1 MLAWEYLGH
10 KSYNDYLNTSL
21 WQTIR
26 TRVLERDHHA
36 CRDCGLM
43 GEQLQVHHRAYT
55 VEVLEGHDDTRLIT
69 VCKFCHDKRH
79 HHLFGDDIPYEKVS
93 RRPRVASILLTPA
106 VLASRETAQAS
117 TLISD
122 IAKAFKET
130 DLDELREWIEATAR
144 HAHAAALESKAQLRR
159 PRHTRSH
166 NEVARDIRPPRLRNE
181 VAREKREKREKAA
194 REARERLADSNV
206 GRQVVAPSSPCLR
219 QSSLNAPENKK
230 RYLWYNESQ

>member
-10 KSYNDYLNTSL
+10 KSYNDYLKTSL

-26 TRVLERDHHA
+26 TRVLERDQHA

-43 GEQLQVHHRAYT
+43 GEQLHVHHRAYT

-69 VCKFCHDKRH
+69 VCKSCHDKRH

-93 RRPRVASILLTPA
+93 RRPRVTSILVTPA
-106 VLASRETAQAS
+106 VRASREAALAS

-122 IAKAFKET
+122 IVKGFEATERDDFF
-130 DLDELREWIEATAR
+130 DRIEATGR

-166 NEVARDIRPPRLRNE
+166 SEVARDVRPSRLRSE

-194 REARERLADSNV
+194 RERLVDSNA

-219 QSSLNAPENKK
+219 QSSLNAAENKK
-230 RYLWYNESQ
+230 HYLWYNV